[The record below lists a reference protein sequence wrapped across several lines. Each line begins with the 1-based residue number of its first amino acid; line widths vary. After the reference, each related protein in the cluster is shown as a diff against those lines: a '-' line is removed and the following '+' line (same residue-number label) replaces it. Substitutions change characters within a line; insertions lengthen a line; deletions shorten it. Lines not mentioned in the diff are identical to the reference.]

1 MIFHANNFI
10 HPKTTLFSNQFSQV
24 LAKNNLNLTN
34 KLKHREDELKKLQKE
49 YELSQKNLKDATA
62 NLSNIE
68 YLDSTFNGDLN
79 KSVTQSWN
87 QQLLHMLLN
96 EGKFTPT
103 DVSNRMTE
111 GKASWSRPKVVFLRL
126 NYGKVTN
133 FNSNDLQEDFP
144 QLIRTSLKENQ

>member
-1 MIFHANNFI
+1 MPTILFS
-10 HPKTTLFSNQFSQV
+10 PKNDCLSNQFFQA
-24 LAKNNLNLTN
+24 LAKTNLTLTT
-34 KLKHREDELKKLQKE
+34 KLKHKEEELKKLQKE
-49 YELSQKNLKDATA
+49 YELSQKNLKDATT

-111 GKASWSRPKVVFLRL
+111 GKASWSRPKVD
-126 NYGKVTN
+126 N
-133 FNSNDLQEDFP
+133 
-144 QLIRTSLKENQ
+144 LIRNAWVVNIFL